1 MAVAAVRGKPTKET
15 ASQFRYFMFN
25 YMHVGS
31 RLSSAHCASKT
42 TKWDDHFAN
51 TPHHYTSFKPVSLC
65 GEFVEKGT
73 QLLENTRSSGNS
85 SKDFDRNW
93 SQKVRCNSGDGS
105 GYGDPPEVWEPPGDG
120 VAKLRVT
127 DGGVILKV
135 GSRGGLAQRMGLG
148 VDRIWGVAFQRQRT
162 FVRHLISL
170 SLDNRELR
178 RCSLLLFTITT
189 RGSIYSLLKNG
200 ATQIQAMK
208 KQKPWMR
215 RKLNLRKVIFF

>member
-51 TPHHYTSFKPVSLC
+51 TPHHFTSFKPVSLC

-73 QLLENTRSSGNS
+73 QLLENMRSSGNS
-85 SKDFDRNW
+85 SKEFDRNW
-93 SQKVRCNSGDGS
+93 SQKVRYNSGDEP

-120 VAKLRVT
+120 VAKLKVT
-127 DGGVILKV
+127 DGGVNFKV
-135 GSRGGLAQRMGLG
+135 GSRDGSGSKDGSWGGSKLGSSFPTPKDICKALDKFVIGQQRAKKVGFLYCGLAFGY
-148 VDRIWGVAFQRQRT
+148 
-162 FVRHLISL
+162 
-170 SLDNRELR
+170 
-178 RCSLLLFTITT
+178 LLF
-189 RGSIYSLLKNG
+189 LE
-200 ATQIQAMK
+200 
-208 KQKPWMR
+208 
-215 RKLNLRKVIFF
+215 